1 MTKNRTRSQGKVSGG
16 QKKKACVCSFRI
28 EQVVKERLQAV
39 ADQKGR
45 SLSSLIERILNN
57 FLGSYEKGN
66 SPFDSAKQER
76 REHTRRDIFI
86 PARWRVG
93 NKYDFVEYDV
103 LVENISRGGTCT
115 VYSNGYSF
123 RVLEQLQAQPF
134 RLFIKLP
141 GLWEPVELDCE
152 ARRFHI
158 TKASASVGIEFV
170 NVLRENVLFPKSRD
184 NNFMRDRW
192 SK

>member
-141 GLWEPVELDCE
+141 RLWEPVELDCE

-158 TKASASVGIEFV
+158 TKASTSVGIEFV
-170 NVLRENVLFPKSRD
+170 NALRENALFPRP
-184 NNFMRDRW
+184 REIATL
-192 SK
+192 